1 MKRFIL
7 AIICLFGGCYCL
19 IAQSVSVAQVMRDQ
33 LRNEFVWAVGYGA
46 TLEAAD
52 KDAMEALA
60 KTDVTVFAS
69 SSLHIENKTE
79 GQNVRSKTAYEG
91 DSHELSFAYLNN
103 VKREVLPDVDGRK
116 RVLRYITIQDWE
128 KRHEALKSKIEE
140 YIESGKYATLVEDK
154 IRYYVWASILLDL
167 YPTTSEAIKVDGQ
180 NARQWLPGELRNIL
194 NKIKISV
201 IGIEV
206 DKANKNY
213 PHKLYLDFI
222 YDGEPISYL
231 QFAYFD
237 GRGTSNET
245 IKDGRSV
252 IQVANLEPEIN
263 IELDCLSA
271 DLARQLEPTVSRLIE
286 AKNCSL
292 SYIPEGQKRVKT
304 TTEEVKPQKK
314 LDTSTSGV
322 KSEVAVKLEE
332 VKNTHIEVKD
342 KVDRTRP
349 FVKILDEIASVIS
362 NLSTKNIRQHF
373 TDEAWNQYELIV
385 ANGNPIIART
395 PEYQFIVHDS
405 LTICHSLPLKLTFSG
420 NRSFVE
426 DVIFRINN
434 NTLKVESVAYKLS
447 AKTEQSI
454 MAMAWDDKARLTLL
468 TFLED
473 YRSAYC
479 LRDIKYIKQVFAEDA
494 YIVVGRVWK
503 PSDKK
508 FSDKVSALG
517 GTLTEYTAKTKAQ
530 YVSDLKKSFDSKE
543 FINIRFE
550 ECNVAKGYD
559 AKEGIYAV
567 QVKQLYYSNNYA
579 DNGILTLA
587 IDMRKEANPLVRI
600 RIWQEARDVTYN
612 AEQMIERTVSVEGG
626 LN

>member
-7 AIICLFGGCYCL
+7 TLICLFGGYYSL
-19 IAQSVSVAQVMRDQ
+19 VAQSVTAVLRDS
-33 LRNEFVWAVGYGA
+33 NFTEYVWAKGYGA
-46 TLEAAD
+46 TIEEAD
-52 KDAMEALA
+52 RDAMNTLA
-60 KTDVTVFAS
+60 KTETQVLAS
-69 SSLHIENKTE
+69 GEIKIKNRSAGQSVKSEVDYDSKSSTLSSVYLS
-79 GQNVRSKTAYEG
+79 NVR
-91 DSHELSFAYLNN
+91 
-103 VKREVLPDVDGRK
+103 REILADVDGK
-116 RVLRYITIQDWE
+116 KCVLRYISIRDWD
-128 KRHEALKSKIEE
+128 KRHEVLKGKIEE

-154 IRYYVWASILLDL
+154 IRYYAWANILLEL
-167 YPTTSEAIKVDGQ
+167 YPTTNEPIKINDRL
-180 NARQWLPGELRNIL
+180 ARQWLTEELRSIL
-194 NKIKISV
+194 NKIKVSV

-213 PHKLYLDFI
+213 PHKLYLDFL
-222 YDGEPISYL
+222 YEGEPISYL
-231 QFAYFD
+231 QFSYFD
-237 GRGTSNET
+237 GRGWSNES

-252 IQVANLEPEIN
+252 VQVANLEPEIN
-263 IELDCLSA
+263 LELDCLST
-271 DLARQLEPTVSRLIE
+271 DLARQLEPTVGRLIE
-286 AKNCSL
+286 AKSL
-292 SYIPEGQKRVKT
+292 SQSYIPEGLKSVKT
-304 TTEEVKPQKK
+304 NTEEVKPQKK
-314 LDTSTSGV
+314 LDTSISGV

-342 KVDRTRP
+342 KVDSTRP

-373 TDEAWNQYELIV
+373 TDEAWSQYQHIV

-395 PEYQFIVHDS
+395 PEYQFIAHDS

-447 AKTEQSI
+447 AKTEQAI
-454 MAMAWDDKARLTLL
+454 MAMAWDDKARLTLIS
-468 TFLED
+468 FLED

-479 LRDIKYIKQVFAEDA
+479 LRDIKYIEKVFADDA

-503 PSDKK
+503 PSDQK

-517 GTLTEYTAKTKAQ
+517 GTLTTYTAKTKAQ
-530 YVSDLKKSFDSKE
+530 YVADLYKSFNSKE
-543 FINIRFE
+543 FINLRFE
-550 ECNVAKGYD
+550 ECNVAKGYY

-587 IDMRKEANPLVRI
+587 IDMRKEASPLVRV

>member
-1 MKRFIL
+1 MKRFFL
-7 AIICLFGGCYCL
+7 TLICFFGGYYSL
-19 IAQSVSVAQVMRDQ
+19 VAQSVIEVLRDA
-33 LRNEFVWAVGYGA
+33 NFTKYVWAKGYGA
-46 TLEAAD
+46 TIEDAD
-52 KDAMEALA
+52 RDAMNTLA
-60 KTDVTVFAS
+60 KTETQVLAS
-69 SSLHIENKTE
+69 GEIKIKNKAAGQSVKSEVDYDSKSST
-79 GQNVRSKTAYEG
+79 
-91 DSHELSFAYLNN
+91 LSSVYLSN
-103 VKREVLPDVDGRK
+103 VKREVLADVDGK
-116 RVLRYITIQDWE
+116 KCVLRYISVGDWD
-128 KRHEALKSKIEE
+128 KRHEVLKGKIEE

-154 IRYYVWASILLDL
+154 IRYYAWANILLEL
-167 YPTTSEAIKVDGQ
+167 YPTTNESIKANGQ
-180 NARQWLPGELRNIL
+180 NARQWLPVELRNIL

-237 GRGTSNET
+237 GRGWSNES

-252 IQVANLEPEIN
+252 IQVANLEPTIN
-263 IELDCLSA
+263 LELDCLSA
-271 DLARQLEPTVSRLIE
+271 DLARQLEPTVGRLIE
-286 AKNCSL
+286 AKGLSQ
-292 SYIPEGQKRVKT
+292 SYIPEGLKSVKT
-304 TTEEVKPQKK
+304 KTEEVKPQKK

-342 KVDRTRP
+342 KVDSTRP
-349 FVKILDEIASVIS
+349 FVKILDEIASAIS
-362 NLSTKNIRQHF
+362 NLSTQNISHHF
-373 TDEAWNQYELIV
+373 TDEAWSQYQHIV
-385 ANGNPIIART
+385 ANGKPIIART
-395 PEYQFIVHDS
+395 PEYKFIAHDS

-447 AKTEQSI
+447 AKTEQAI
-454 MAMAWDDKARLTLL
+454 MAMAWDDKARLTLIS
-468 TFLED
+468 FLED

-479 LRDIKYIKQVFAEDA
+479 LRDINYIEKVFAEDA

-530 YVSDLKKSFDSKE
+530 YVSDLNKSFKSKE
-543 FINIRFE
+543 FINLRFE
-550 ECNVAKGYD
+550 ECNVAKGYY

-587 IDMRKEANPLVRI
+587 IDMRKEANPLVRV

>member
-1 MKRFIL
+1 MKRFFL
-7 AIICLFGGCYCL
+7 TLICLFGGYYSL
-19 IAQSVSVAQVMRDQ
+19 VAQSVIEVLRDA
-33 LRNEFVWAVGYGA
+33 NFTKYVWAKGYGA
-46 TLEAAD
+46 TIEDAD
-52 KDAMEALA
+52 RDAMNTLA
-60 KTDVTVFAS
+60 KTETQVLAS
-69 SSLHIENKTE
+69 GEIKIKNRSAGQSVKSEVDYDGKSST
-79 GQNVRSKTAYEG
+79 
-91 DSHELSFAYLNN
+91 LSSVYLSN
-103 VKREVLPDVDGRK
+103 VKREVLADVDGK
-116 RVLRYITIQDWE
+116 KCVLRYISVGDWD
-128 KRHEALKSKIEE
+128 KRHEVLKGKIEE

-154 IRYYVWASILLDL
+154 IRYYAWANILLEL
-167 YPTTSEAIKVDGQ
+167 YPTTNESIKANGQ
-180 NARQWLPGELRNIL
+180 NARQWLPVELRNIL

-237 GRGTSNET
+237 GRGWSNES

-252 IQVANLEPEIN
+252 VQVANLEPTIN
-263 IELDCLSA
+263 LELDCLSA
-271 DLARQLEPTVSRLIE
+271 DLARQLEPTVGRLIE
-286 AKNCSL
+286 AKGLSQ
-292 SYIPEGQKRVKT
+292 SYIPEGLKSVKT
-304 TTEEVKPQKK
+304 KTEEVKPQKK

-342 KVDRTRP
+342 KVDSTRP
-349 FVKILDEIASVIS
+349 FVKILNEIASAIS
-362 NLSTKNIRQHF
+362 NLSTQSIRHHF

-385 ANGNPIIART
+385 ANGKPIIART
-395 PEYQFIVHDS
+395 PEYQFIAHDS

-447 AKTEQSI
+447 AKTEQAI
-454 MAMAWDDKARLTLL
+454 MAMAWDDKARLTLIS
-468 TFLED
+468 FLED

-479 LRDIKYIKQVFAEDA
+479 LRDINYIEKVFAEDA

-530 YVSDLKKSFDSKE
+530 YVSDLNKSFKSKE
-543 FINIRFE
+543 FINLRFE
-550 ECNVAKGYD
+550 ECNVAKGYY

-587 IDMRKEANPLVRI
+587 IDMRKEANPLVRV

>member
-1 MKRFIL
+1 
-7 AIICLFGGCYCL
+7 
-19 IAQSVSVAQVMRDQ
+19 
-33 LRNEFVWAVGYGA
+33 
-46 TLEAAD
+46 
-52 KDAMEALA
+52 
-60 KTDVTVFAS
+60 
-69 SSLHIENKTE
+69 
-79 GQNVRSKTAYEG
+79 
-91 DSHELSFAYLNN
+91 
-103 VKREVLPDVDGRK
+103 
-116 RVLRYITIQDWE
+116 
-128 KRHEALKSKIEE
+128 
-140 YIESGKYATLVEDK
+140 
-154 IRYYVWASILLDL
+154 
-167 YPTTSEAIKVDGQ
+167 
-180 NARQWLPGELRNIL
+180 
-194 NKIKISV
+194 
-201 IGIEV
+201 
-206 DKANKNY
+206 
-213 PHKLYLDFI
+213 
-222 YDGEPISYL
+222 
-231 QFAYFD
+231 
-237 GRGTSNET
+237 
-245 IKDGRSV
+245 
-252 IQVANLEPEIN
+252 VANLEPTIN
-263 IELDCLSA
+263 LELDCLSA
-271 DLARQLEPTVSRLIE
+271 DLARQLEPTVGRLIE
-286 AKNCSL
+286 AKGLSQ
-292 SYIPEGQKRVKT
+292 SYIPEGLKSVKT
-304 TTEEVKPQKK
+304 KTEEVKPQKK

-342 KVDRTRP
+342 KVDRARP
-349 FVKILDEIASVIS
+349 FVKILDEIASAIS

-385 ANGNPIIART
+385 ANGKPIIART
-395 PEYQFIVHDS
+395 PEYQFIAHDS

-447 AKTEQSI
+447 AKTEQAI
-454 MAMAWDDKARLTLL
+454 MAMAWDDKARLTLIS
-468 TFLED
+468 FLED

-479 LRDIKYIKQVFAEDA
+479 LRDINYIEKVFAEDA

-517 GTLTEYTAKTKAQ
+517 GTLTEYTAKTKKQ
-530 YVSDLKKSFDSKE
+530 YVADLLKSFKSKE
-543 FINIRFE
+543 FINLRFE
-550 ECNVAKGYD
+550 ECNVAKGYY

-587 IDMRKEANPLVRI
+587 IDMRKEANPLVRV

>member
-1 MKRFIL
+1 MKRFFL
-7 AIICLFGGCYCL
+7 TLICFFGGYYSL
-19 IAQSVSVAQVMRDQ
+19 VAQSVIEVLRDA
-33 LRNEFVWAVGYGA
+33 NFTKYVWAKGYGA
-46 TLEAAD
+46 TIEDAD
-52 KDAMEALA
+52 RDAMNTLA
-60 KTDVTVFAS
+60 KTETQVLAS
-69 SSLHIENKTE
+69 GEIKIKNKAAGQSVKSEVDYDSKSST
-79 GQNVRSKTAYEG
+79 
-91 DSHELSFAYLNN
+91 LSSVYLSN
-103 VKREVLPDVDGRK
+103 VKREVLADVDGK
-116 RVLRYITIQDWE
+116 KCVLRYISVGDWD
-128 KRHEALKSKIEE
+128 KRHEVLKGKIEE

-154 IRYYVWASILLDL
+154 IRYYAWANILLEL
-167 YPTTSEAIKVDGQ
+167 YPTTNESIKANGQ
-180 NARQWLPGELRNIL
+180 NARQWLPVELRNIL

-237 GRGTSNET
+237 GRGWSNES

-252 IQVANLEPEIN
+252 IQVANLEPTIN
-263 IELDCLSA
+263 LELDCLSA
-271 DLARQLEPTVSRLIE
+271 DLARQLEPTVGRLIE
-286 AKNCSL
+286 AKGLSQ
-292 SYIPEGQKRVKT
+292 SYIPEGLKSVKT
-304 TTEEVKPQKK
+304 KTEEVKPQKK

-342 KVDRTRP
+342 KVDSTRP
-349 FVKILDEIASVIS
+349 FVKILDEIASAIS
-362 NLSTKNIRQHF
+362 NLSTQNISHHF
-373 TDEAWNQYELIV
+373 TDEAWNQYEHIV
-385 ANGNPIIART
+385 ANGKPIIART
-395 PEYQFIVHDS
+395 PEYKFIAHDS

-447 AKTEQSI
+447 AKTEQAI
-454 MAMAWDDKARLTLL
+454 MAMAWDDKARLTLIS
-468 TFLED
+468 FLED

-479 LRDIKYIKQVFAEDA
+479 LRDINYIEKVFAEDA

-530 YVSDLKKSFDSKE
+530 YVSDLNKSFKSKE
-543 FINIRFE
+543 FINLRFE
-550 ECNVAKGYD
+550 ECNVAKGYY

-587 IDMRKEANPLVRI
+587 IDMRKEANPLVRV

>member
-7 AIICLFGGCYCL
+7 AIICLFGGCYSL
-19 IAQSVSVAQVMRDQ
+19 IAQSVTEIMRDKSMS
-33 LRNEFVWAVGYGA
+33 EYVWAIGYGK
-46 TLEAAD
+46 TLEEAD
-52 KDAMEALA
+52 KDAMNTLA
-60 KTDVTVFAS
+60 KTEVNMFAS
-69 SSLHIENKTE
+69 SSVKIKNKTE
-79 GQNVRSKTAYEG
+79 GQNARSSVEFEG
-91 DSHELSFAYLNN
+91 GSLSLSNVYLSN
-103 VKREVLPDVDGRK
+103 VKREVLPDMDGQK
-116 RVLRYITIQDWE
+116 RVLRYLSVVDWE

-154 IRYYVWASILLDL
+154 IRYYTWANILMDL
-167 YPTTSEAIKVDGQ
+167 YPLSSEPIKVGDR
-180 NARQWLPGELRNIL
+180 NARQWLPEELRTLL
-194 NKIKISV
+194 NKIKVSV

-213 PHKLYLDFI
+213 PHKLYLDFL
-222 YDGEPISYL
+222 YEGEPISYL

-237 GRGTSNET
+237 GRGRSNES

-263 IELDCLSA
+263 LELDCLSE
-271 DLARQLEPTVSRLIE
+271 DLARQLEPTVGRLIE
-286 AKNCSL
+286 AKGL
-292 SYIPEGQKRVKT
+292 PQSYVPEGQKRVKT
-304 TTEEVKPQKK
+304 QTEEVKPQKK
-314 LDTSTSGV
+314 LDTTAPSV

-342 KVDRTRP
+342 KVDSTRP

-517 GTLTEYTAKTKAQ
+517 GSLTTYTAKTKAQ

-550 ECNVAKGYD
+550 ECNVAKGYY

-587 IDMRKEANPLVRI
+587 IDMRKEANPLVRV